1 METINLSKNQ
11 EKAIQRSAETL
22 LSGGIVIFPT
32 DTVYGIGALP
42 TFPSAIKQIFKLKNR
57 PTSMPL
63 PLLLSEAKQIS
74 SVSSYRSQTMDQ
86 LTEMFWPGPLPLI
99 VPDVMPAIS
108 KSLNGQETIAVRC
121 PNHDIVR
128 ELVTRTGPVATTSA
142 NLHGQPTALTLAEI
156 AKSFEAVELGIDDG
170 ECVHG
175 TASTILDLAKPYPE
189 ILRQGPISA
198 IQISQILEKQNS
210 G

>member
-1 METINLSKNQ
+1 METIDLSKNH

-42 TFPSAIKQIFKLKNR
+42 SFPSAISQIFKLKNR
-57 PTSMPL
+57 PTTMPL

-86 LTEMFWPGPLPLI
+86 LTEIFWPGPLTLI
-99 VPDVMPAIS
+99 VPDVIPAIS
-108 KSLNGQETIAVRC
+108 QSMNWQETIAVRC
-121 PNHDIVR
+121 PNHDFVR

-142 NLHGQPTALTLAEI
+142 NLHGQPTALTLIEVAE
-156 AKSFEAVELGIDDG
+156 SFEEVGLGIDDD
-170 ECVHG
+170 ECDHG
-175 TASTILDLAKPYPE
+175 TASTILDLTKPKPE
-189 ILRQGPISA
+189 ILRQGPISETK
-198 IQISQILEKQNS
+198 IFQILDKQKK
-210 G
+210 